1 MVTDPIANMI
11 IAVKNGSLV
20 SKESVVV
27 PFSKLKY
34 AIAQCL
40 KEHGYLTEVSKK
52 TEKKNIPVL
61 ELALAY
67 KDGTP
72 RIHDVKRVSK
82 PSRRTYLGVH
92 DIHGV
97 KNGHGMLVL
106 STPKGI
112 MSDKQARKESVGGEA
127 LFMIW

>member
-1 MVTDPIANMI
+1 M
-11 IAVKNGSLV
+11 KNGALV

-27 PFSKLKY
+27 PYSKLKY

-40 KEHGYLTEVSKK
+40 KEHGYISEVSKK

-61 ELALAY
+61 EISLAY
-67 KDGTP
+67 DGVNP
-72 RIHDVKRVSK
+72 KIHDVKRMSK

-92 DIHGV
+92 DIRAV
-97 KNGHGMLVL
+97 KNGHGMVVL

-112 MSDKQARKESVGGEA
+112 LSDKQARKEAVGGEA